1 MNCKDGSVR
10 RPNRPEIVLC
20 ERLAVTPNTLIG
32 QPTHRPTIQASL
44 TTGVASYHSSVVKV
58 RRAGFLP
65 APERR
70 QTLPHL
76 ISPRQGRR
84 KTDAVITPLH
94 RPRGV
99 PLYLL
104 TLFGFAHAC
113 WAKRHCWII
122 ICIWSGVSTPI
133 SKRVI

>member
-32 QPTHRPTIQASL
+32 RPTHRPTIQASL

-70 QTLPHL
+70 QTLPY
-76 ISPRQGRR
+76 PRLSCQERR
-84 KTDAVITPLH
+84 KTDAKHFPLH
-94 RPRGV
+94 RPEGD
-99 PLYLL
+99 PLCSL
-104 TLFGFAHAC
+104 TCLVLPMRAGLNVEQA
-113 WAKRHCWII
+113 
-122 ICIWSGVSTPI
+122 TL
-133 SKRVI
+133 